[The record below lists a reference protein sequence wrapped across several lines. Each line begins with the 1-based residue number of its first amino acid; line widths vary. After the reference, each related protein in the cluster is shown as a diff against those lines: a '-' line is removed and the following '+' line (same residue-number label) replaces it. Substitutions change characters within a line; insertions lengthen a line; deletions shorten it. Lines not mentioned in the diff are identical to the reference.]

1 MEMGHKLL
9 SHGTVAD
16 ILFSLYKVRSLRVI
30 RFVEETARSNL
41 LIIYENVV
49 GLSAHVSFVTYH
61 IVGSISIYDDD
72 YCLL

>member
-16 ILFSLYKVRSLRVI
+16 ILSLSKVRSLRVI